1 MSCTLRETLSFSSR
15 CFRSCMKHDISIDP
29 SRFPYTFSLCRHHDV
44 MGRHAKT
51 AVQLAWPN
59 YPVQLVCHMQIEM
72 GLQTEGAL
80 HHGLLFWTC
89 SVCSH
94 RDQQLVQETV
104 VVVAAAVVLPPMA
117 GPFHHQRNAALSLP
131 NVICFCRQLGHHNL
145 RRMCMHH
152 NLRWWWCSLLGKTP
166 LKQGPMNLY
175 LPTVPL

>member
-15 CFRSCMKHDISIDP
+15 CFRSCMKHDMRIDP
-29 SRFPYTFSLCRHHDV
+29 SWEPYTFSLCRHHDV

-59 YPVQLVCHMQIEM
+59 YPVKLVCHMQIEM

-80 HHGLLFWTC
+80 RHGLLFFTS

-117 GPFHHQRNAALSLP
+117 GTFHHQRNAALSRTS
-131 NVICFCRQLGHHNL
+131 NVICFELAVR
-145 RRMCMHH
+145 
-152 NLRWWWCSLLGKTP
+152 SP
-166 LKQGPMNLY
+166 
-175 LPTVPL
+175 